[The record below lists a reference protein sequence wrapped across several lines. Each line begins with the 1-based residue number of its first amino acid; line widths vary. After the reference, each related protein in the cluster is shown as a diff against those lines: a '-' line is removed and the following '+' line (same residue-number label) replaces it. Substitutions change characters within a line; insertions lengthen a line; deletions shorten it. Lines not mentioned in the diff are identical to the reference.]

1 MKNILLLES
10 VVEEAFQ
17 ELKKHSQLFTA
28 YQGES
33 LSEITEKN
41 DIHAIITRGK
51 GQVNKAL
58 MESCKE
64 LEVVAR
70 CGVGLDNVDVK
81 EATTRQV
88 KVINAPGVNAA
99 TIAEHTLSLMLILI
113 RNLYPSVTQVKAGN
127 WQWRNQYTGDE
138 LSGKTL
144 GILGLGNIG
153 KRVAKL
159 AEAFGMQVIYW
170 DKFVNHPDYP
180 NLSLEEVLQRSD
192 IVTIHVPLFEDT
204 VGLLGKNELSL
215 MQPHAFLI
223 NTARG
228 AIIDQSALTE
238 ALQTGKIAGF
248 GADVLADE
256 PPDPND
262 PITSL
267 PNTMIS
273 PHVGSLTATTYRNM
287 CVLTVNNVLAVL
299 EGKAVDPSCIF
310 NRKELGL

>member
-17 ELKKHSQLFTA
+17 ELKQHSQLFTA

-33 LSEITEKN
+33 IDEITEKN
-41 DIHAIITRGK
+41 EIHAVITRGK

-58 MESCKE
+58 MERCKG

-70 CGVGLDNVDVK
+70 CGVGLDNVDVN
-81 EATTRQV
+81 EATARHI

-99 TIAEHTLSLMLILI
+99 TIAEHTLSLMLLLV
-113 RNLYPSVTQVKAGN
+113 RNLYNSVAQVKAGK
-127 WQWRNQYTGDE
+127 WQWRNQYSGDE

-144 GILGLGNIG
+144 GVLGMGNIG

-159 AEAFGMQVIYW
+159 AEAFGMHVIYW

-192 IVTIHVPLFEDT
+192 VVTIHVPLFPDT
-204 VGLLGKNELSL
+204 MGLIGENELSL
-215 MQPHAFLI
+215 MQPHTFLI

-228 AIIDQSALTE
+228 AIVDQKALTA
-238 ALQTGKIAGF
+238 ALQAGKIAGF

-256 PPDPND
+256 PPDPDD

-267 PNTMIS
+267 PNTLIS
-273 PHVGSLTATTYRNM
+273 AHVGSLTATTYRNM

-310 NRKELGL
+310 NRKELAL